1 MTRAVC
7 VHLEHDDE
15 PQKNVKVFLISE
27 VQTNNKKRVLKFK
40 SNTTFMFREFRS
52 WQENLFCMPS

>member
-40 SNTTFMFREFRS
+40 SNYIHV
-52 WQENLFCMPS
+52 